1 MNYLKKEIVIGVKG
15 IRKIKKRGY
24 MVNVG
29 NMILL
34 IWIKTMNATVVIIIK
49 KEVKKEVKEVRYKW
63 N

>member
-1 MNYLKKEIVIGVKG
+1 MNYLKKVYVIGVKG

-49 KEVKKEVKEVRYKW
+49 KEVKKEVKNENK
-63 N
+63 